1 MKKQNPHCV
10 KPIVRTPLSKV
21 LESPENFFQ
30 EVFWRSVRQSLTTLR
45 RNMKK
50 QYLYPQN
57 MRLKPK
63 LWLWSVRDL
72 IVLGLCAPGAAL
84 VAVKFGWYF
93 PAAMVA
99 LGAFLSVRPE
109 EQSVLDFL
117 SCAVRY
123 FWSGQQHY
131 EWREKK

>member
-1 MKKQNPHCV
+1 
-10 KPIVRTPLSKV
+10 
-21 LESPENFFQ
+21 
-30 EVFWRSVRQSLTTLR
+30 
-45 RNMKK
+45 MKK

-63 LWLWSVRDL
+63 LWLWPVRDL

-93 PAAMVA
+93 PAATVA

-123 FWSGQQHY
+123 FWSGQQYY